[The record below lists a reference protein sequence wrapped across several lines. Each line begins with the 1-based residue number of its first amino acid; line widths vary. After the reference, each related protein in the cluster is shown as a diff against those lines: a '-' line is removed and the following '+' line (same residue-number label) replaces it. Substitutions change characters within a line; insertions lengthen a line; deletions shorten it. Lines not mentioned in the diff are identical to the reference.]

1 MTEDRHQQR
10 QQKLKNQ
17 VDARIAAADQDKG
30 LLLVLTGNGKGKSSS
45 GFGMVLRTVGHGKKA
60 AVVQFIKGSWASGE
74 RNVLEPLGV
83 PFAVM
88 ATGFTWETQNRA
100 LDMAAAAGVWQQAKQ
115 YLADPTIDLVLLDEL
130 TYMLSYDYLALADV
144 LESLQNRPPQQH
156 VVVTGRGCHRA
167 LLDMADTISE
177 VQNVR
182 HAFDHGI
189 RAQQGVDW

>member
-10 QQKLKNQ
+10 QQKLKSQ
-17 VDARIAAADQDKG
+17 VDARIAAAEQDKG

-74 RNVLEPLGV
+74 RNLLEPLGV

-100 LDMAAAAGVWQQAKQ
+100 LDMAAATEVWQQAKQ
-115 YLADPTIDLVLLDEL
+115 YLADPAIDLVLLDEL
-130 TYMLSYDYLALADV
+130 TYMLSYDYLDLQDV
-144 LESLQNRPPQQH
+144 LDSLQNRPPQQH

-167 LLDMADTISE
+167 VLDIADTISE
-177 VQNVR
+177 VQSVR

>member
-1 MTEDRHQQR
+1 MSEERHQQR
-10 QQKLKNQ
+10 QQKLKSQ

-60 AVVQFIKGSWASGE
+60 AVVQFIKGNWASGE
-74 RNVLEPLGV
+74 RNLLEPLGI

-100 LDMAAAAGVWQQAKQ
+100 LDMAAATDVWQQAKQ
-115 YLADPTIDLVLLDEL
+115 FLADPAIDFVLLDEL
-130 TYMLSYDYLALADV
+130 TYMLSYDYLDLTDV
-144 LESLQNRPPQQH
+144 LETLKNRPPQQH

-167 LLDMADTISE
+167 LLDIADTISE

>member
-1 MTEDRHQQR
+1 MSEERHQQR
-10 QQKLKNQ
+10 QQKLKSQ

-60 AVVQFIKGSWASGE
+60 AVVQFIKGNWASGE
-74 RNVLEPLGV
+74 RNLLEPLGI

-100 LDMAAAAGVWQQAKQ
+100 LDMAAATDVWQQAKQ
-115 YLADPTIDLVLLDEL
+115 YLADPAIDFVLLDEL
-130 TYMLSYDYLALADV
+130 TYMLSYDYLDLMDV
-144 LESLQNRPPQQH
+144 LETLKNRPPQQH

-167 LLDMADTISE
+167 LLDIADTISE

>member
-10 QQKLKNQ
+10 QQKLKSQ
-17 VDARIAAADQDKG
+17 VDARIAAAENDKG
-30 LLLVLTGNGKGKSSS
+30 LLLVLTGNGKGKTSS

-115 YLADPTIDLVLLDEL
+115 FLADPTIDLVLLDEL
-130 TYMLSYDYLALADV
+130 TYMLSYDYLDLADV
-144 LESLQNRPPQQH
+144 LQSLTNRPAQQH

-167 LLDMADTISE
+167 LLDIADTISE
-177 VQNVR
+177 VQNIR

>member
-10 QQKLKNQ
+10 QQKLKDQ
-17 VDARIAAADQDKG
+17 VDARIAAAEQDKG
-30 LLLVLTGNGKGKSSS
+30 LLLVLTGNGKGKTSS

-60 AVVQFIKGSWASGE
+60 AMVQFIKGSWASGE

-100 LDMAAAAGVWQQAKQ
+100 LDMAAATEVWQQAKQ
-115 YLADPTIDLVLLDEL
+115 YLADPAIDLVLLDEL
-130 TYMLSYDYLALADV
+130 TYMLSYDYLDLQDV
-144 LESLQNRPPQQH
+144 LNSLQNRPPQQH

-167 LLDMADTISE
+167 VLDIADTISE

>member
-1 MTEDRHQQR
+1 MTDRHQAR
-10 QQKLKNQ
+10 QQKLKTQ
-17 VDARIAAADQDKG
+17 VDARIAAADTDKG
-30 LLLVLTGNGKGKSSS
+30 LLLVLTGNGKGKTSS

-60 AVVQFIKGSWASGE
+60 AVVQFIKGNWASGE
-74 RNVLEPLGV
+74 RNLLEPLGV

-100 LDMAAAAGVWQQAKQ
+100 LDIAAATQVWQQARQ
-115 YLADPTIDLVLLDEL
+115 YLADPAIDLVLLDEL
-130 TYMLSYDYLALADV
+130 TYMLAYDYLPLPDV
-144 LESLQNRPPQQH
+144 LQALTERPPHQH

-167 LLDMADTISE
+167 LLDLADTISE
-177 VQNVR
+177 VQSVR

>member
-1 MTEDRHQQR
+1 MSEERHQQR
-10 QQKLKNQ
+10 QQKLKSQ

-60 AVVQFIKGSWASGE
+60 AVVQFIKGNWASGE
-74 RNVLEPLGV
+74 RNLLEPLGI

-100 LDMAAAAGVWQQAKQ
+100 LDMAAATDVWQQAKQ
-115 YLADPTIDLVLLDEL
+115 YLADPAIDFVLLDEL
-130 TYMLSYDYLALADV
+130 TYMLSYDYLDLTDV
-144 LESLQNRPPQQH
+144 LETLKNRPPQQH

-167 LLDMADTISE
+167 LLDIADTISE

>member
-10 QQKLKNQ
+10 QQKLKSQ
-17 VDARIAAADQDKG
+17 VDARIAAAEQDKG
-30 LLLVLTGNGKGKSSS
+30 LLLVLTGNGKGKTSS

-74 RNVLEPLGV
+74 RNLLEPLGV

-88 ATGFTWETQNRA
+88 ATGFTWETQNRT
-100 LDMAAAAGVWQQAKQ
+100 LDMAAATEVWQQAKQ
-115 YLADPTIDLVLLDEL
+115 YLADPAIDLVLLDEL
-130 TYMLSYDYLALADV
+130 TYMLSYDYLDLQDV
-144 LESLQNRPPQQH
+144 LDSLQNRPPQQH

-167 LLDMADTISE
+167 VLDIADTISE
-177 VQNVR
+177 VQSVR

>member
-1 MTEDRHQQR
+1 MTDRHQAR
-10 QQKLKNQ
+10 QQKLKTQ
-17 VDARIAAADQDKG
+17 VDARIAAADTDKG
-30 LLLVLTGNGKGKSSS
+30 LLLVLTGNGKGKTSS

-60 AVVQFIKGSWASGE
+60 AVVQFIKGNWASGE
-74 RNVLEPLGV
+74 RNLLEPLGV

-100 LDMAAAAGVWQQAKQ
+100 LDIAAATQVWQQARQ
-115 YLADPTIDLVLLDEL
+115 YLADPAIDLVLLDEL
-130 TYMLSYDYLALADV
+130 TYMLAYDYLPLADV
-144 LESLQNRPPQQH
+144 LQALTERPPHQH

-167 LLDMADTISE
+167 LLDLADTISE
-177 VQNVR
+177 VQSVR

>member
-1 MTEDRHQQR
+1 MSEERHQQR
-10 QQKLKNQ
+10 QQKLKSQ
-17 VDARIAAADQDKG
+17 VDARIAAAEQDKG

-60 AVVQFIKGSWASGE
+60 AVVQFIKGNWASGE
-74 RNVLEPLGV
+74 RNLLEPLGV

-100 LDMAAAAGVWQQAKQ
+100 LDMAAATDVWQQAKQ
-115 YLADPTIDLVLLDEL
+115 YLADPAIDFVLLDEL
-130 TYMLSYDYLALADV
+130 TYMLSYDYLDLTDV
-144 LESLQNRPPQQH
+144 LETLKNRPPQQH

-167 LLDMADTISE
+167 LLDIADTISE

-182 HAFDHGI
+182 HSFDHGI

>member
-10 QQKLKNQ
+10 QQKLKDQ
-17 VDARIAAADQDKG
+17 VDARIAAAEQDKG

-74 RNVLEPLGV
+74 RNLLEPLGV

-100 LDMAAAAGVWQQAKQ
+100 LDMAAATEVWQQAKQ

-130 TYMLSYDYLALADV
+130 TYMLSYDYLDLQDV
-144 LESLQNRPPQQH
+144 LNSLQNRPPQQH

-167 LLDMADTISE
+167 VLDIADTISE

>member
-10 QQKLKNQ
+10 QQKLKSQ
-17 VDARIAAADQDKG
+17 VDARIAAAEQDKG
-30 LLLVLTGNGKGKSSS
+30 LLLVLTGNGKGKTSS

-60 AVVQFIKGSWASGE
+60 AVVQFIKGCWASGE
-74 RNVLEPLGV
+74 RNLLEPLGV

-100 LDMAAAAGVWQQAKQ
+100 LDMAAATEVWQQAKQ
-115 YLADPTIDLVLLDEL
+115 YLADPAIDLVLLDEL
-130 TYMLSYDYLALADV
+130 TYMLSYDYLDLQDV
-144 LESLQNRPPQQH
+144 LNSLQNRPPQQH

-167 LLDMADTISE
+167 VLDIADTISE
-177 VQNVR
+177 VQSVR

>member
-1 MTEDRHQQR
+1 MSEERHQQR
-10 QQKLKNQ
+10 QQKLKSQ

-60 AVVQFIKGSWASGE
+60 AVVQFIKGNWASGE
-74 RNVLEPLGV
+74 RNLLEPLGI

-100 LDMAAAAGVWQQAKQ
+100 LDMAAATEVWQQAKQ
-115 YLADPTIDLVLLDEL
+115 FLADPAIDFVLLDEL
-130 TYMLSYDYLALADV
+130 TYMLSYDYLDLTDV
-144 LESLQNRPPQQH
+144 LETLKNRPPQQH

-167 LLDMADTISE
+167 LLDIADTISE